1 MHLGYFPNI
10 ITREQN
16 MKMRQ
21 LWVGLV
27 VMVMLCLTI
36 GVTHAQEKSYS
47 ADHFNVEIRVEE
59 GGAVLVTETAVFN
72 FVGGPFTYVFRELPT
87 DHTDGLSVVE
97 TRVDGVVY
105 PVGEN
110 AGQVEIKTGDPMRI
124 TWHLEPTSNAIHTVV
139 LTYRADGVVR
149 QENGTD
155 ALYWQALPDNYDY
168 FIGASEVV
176 VHYPAQVQLVSEPSV
191 VAGTAVTSR
200 SPHQVTFTTKNLQ
213 PNSPLVFQM
222 GFEANSL
229 ISAPPNWQ
237 TTQQTFTAQIPYWI
251 ALAVVLFATGL
262 TMMVVYR
269 RRTTLPSTTTKLT
282 TPEPPGKLSPGI
294 VGLLVGDGA
303 TPQWSHALGTLF
315 SLAEKG
321 VLVIEELPDQKWY
334 RKHDFVLK
342 QVEPVANL
350 TPHEE
355 GFLEML
361 FTDKNGRVSSLKL
374 SDMGTKISG
383 SAWKKYQEPLQHEI
397 KQAGF
402 LNADR
407 QTIRTTLMVWGGVL
421 IVMGAILFIGAAV
434 LSDSFGL
441 GTLAVGVAVMLL
453 GIFGVVLGGS
463 LLPLS
468 DVGAETAVAWK
479 QFQNYLNEVS
489 KGKQPIDR
497 PAMFAKYL
505 PYAAT
510 FGLLHQ
516 WAKQFE
522 KEGWTEMPAYFR
534 VLPTTTN
541 DQAMGVFVALS
552 ATANSSGGSAAG
564 AGAGAAGA
572 GAAGGGASGAG

>member
-1 MHLGYFPNI
+1 
-10 ITREQN
+10 
-16 MKMRQ
+16 MKMRPV
-21 LWVGLV
+21 WAGLV
-27 VMVMLCLTI
+27 VTVVLCLMT
-36 GVTHAQEKSYS
+36 GTTHAQEKSYS
-47 ADHFNVEIRVEE
+47 ADSFDVEITVEE
-59 GGAVLVTETAVFN
+59 GGSVLVTETAVFN

-87 DHTDGLSVVE
+87 DHTDGLSVLE

-110 AGQVEIKTGDPMRI
+110 AGQVEIEAGDPMRI

-155 ALYWQALPDNYDY
+155 ALYWQALPDEYDY
-168 FIGASEVV
+168 FIGTSETVV
-176 VHYPAQVQLVSEPSV
+176 NYPAQVQLVSEPIV
-191 VAGTAVTSR
+191 VAGTAVTSQ
-200 SPHQVTFTTKNLQ
+200 SPHQVTFTTQDLQ
-213 PNSPLVFQM
+213 PNSPLVIQM

-237 TTQQTFTAQIPYWI
+237 TTQQTFTAQIPYWVGSAV
-251 ALAVVLFATGL
+251 ALFLTGL
-262 TMMVVYR
+262 AMMISYR
-269 RRTTLPSTTTKLT
+269 RRTTLPPTTTKLT
-282 TPEPPGKLSPGI
+282 TPEPPGKLSPGM
-294 VGLLVGDGA
+294 VGLLVSDGA
-303 TPQWSHALGTLF
+303 TPQWNHALGTLF

-321 VLVIEELPDQKWY
+321 VLVIEELPEQKWY
-334 RKHDFVLK
+334 RKHDFAVK

-361 FTDKNGRVSSLKL
+361 FTDKDSRATSLKL

-407 QTIRTTLMVWGGVL
+407 QTMRTTLMVWGGVL
-421 IVMGAILFIGAAV
+421 LVMGGILFIGAAV

-441 GTLAVGVAVMLL
+441 GPLALAIAAILL
-453 GIFGVVLGGS
+453 GIIGLILGGS

-468 DVGAETAVAWK
+468 DMGAETAVAWK
-479 QFQNYLNEVS
+479 EFQNYLNEVS
-489 KGKQPIDR
+489 KGKQPIER
-497 PAMFAKYL
+497 PAMFEKYL

-510 FGLLHQ
+510 FGLLDQ

-534 VLPTTTN
+534 VLPTTTS
-541 DQAMGVFVALS
+541 DQAMGVFVAMS